1 VLVLAS
7 GWRPPMRWRVSARP
21 WPGADFCAES
31 HGIFFLLTYLLLD
44 RLKAS
49 TPARII
55 SVSPGHA
62 WVTLDFDYLQMQ
74 EHYSASRLIAAPNW
88 RPRTISRRS
97 GSAEALSPGRV
108 AGGGIAG

>member
-1 VLVLAS
+1 
-7 GWRPPMRWRVSARP
+7 MRWRVSARP

-31 HGIFFLLTYLLLD
+31 QGIFFLLTYLLLD

-62 WVTLDFDYLQMQ
+62 WVTLDFDDLQMQ
-74 EHYSASRLIAAPNW
+74 EHYSALRLIAAPNW
-88 RPRTISRRS
+88 RMCSLPVGVDLSGAGDRS
-97 GSAEALSPGRV
+97 GRHNWLVLR
-108 AGGGIAG
+108 

>member
-1 VLVLAS
+1 
-7 GWRPPMRWRVSARP
+7 MRWRVSASP

-62 WVTLDFDYLQMQ
+62 WVTLDFDDLQMQ

-88 RPRTISRRS
+88 RPRTRSRRS

-108 AGGGIAG
+108 AGGGSAG